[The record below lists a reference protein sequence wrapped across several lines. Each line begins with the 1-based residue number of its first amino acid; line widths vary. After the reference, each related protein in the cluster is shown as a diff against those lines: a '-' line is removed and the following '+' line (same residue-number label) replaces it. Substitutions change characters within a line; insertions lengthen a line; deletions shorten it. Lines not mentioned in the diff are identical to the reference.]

1 LPRDAEDK
9 TVRWSVKSD
18 LVELNAGAGPN
29 VIVTGKNG
37 TEEAEYVPVTAMGAN
52 GFYVTAW
59 VYVEPKFID
68 PPKVVSA
75 VRIDSPTD
83 GKVGVEYELDLGKRK
98 DQSLVTW
105 YVCDD
110 AAGANARK
118 AAVSRGNEP
127 LKQYTL
133 MPGDV
138 GKYLK
143 VSVEPKIAISE
154 AGPAV
159 WGTSDFAVGAGD
171 VASSTVTADFRNFVE
186 TPTEAVMPGVWTVV
200 GSWIVVARGD
210 LPNGY
215 GIRAGT
221 GQRGSEVG
229 SGLFY
234 FPTQGAG
241 MKTGD
246 MQVDVVITPDKT
258 EGTVFA
264 VPGSPA
270 ESGERNSHGDI
281 YIKYDP
287 RTKNG
292 YSLRYWRTTKSAAAC
307 TYQFYKIVDG
317 VGSPLDDRQVQSGVF
332 KRNTFMML
340 KVVGTTISV
349 EAKNT
354 ADDQTLKMEGTI
366 DPNEFGGAGVSG
378 IGEANIYDAFAVS
391 FSK

>member
-1 LPRDAEDK
+1 MPRDAEDK

-18 LVELNAGAGPN
+18 LVELSAATGAD
-29 VIVTGKNG
+29 VVVTGKNG

-68 PPKVVSA
+68 PPKVISA
-75 VRIDSPTD
+75 VKIDSPKD
-83 GKVGVEYELDLGKRK
+83 GKVAVEYGLDLGNRK

-110 AAGANARK
+110 AAGKSARK
-118 AAVSRGNEP
+118 VAVSRGGEP
-127 LKQYTL
+127 LKEYTL

-154 AGPAV
+154 AGAAV
-159 WGTSDFAVGAGD
+159 WGVSDFVVAAGD
-171 VASSTVTADFRNFVE
+171 VPSSTVTADFRNFVE
-186 TPTEAVMPGVWTVV
+186 AASGEPLPGEWSVV
-200 GSWIVVARGD
+200 GSWMVVARGD
-210 LPNGY
+210 LLNGY
-215 GIRAGT
+215 GVRAGT
-221 GQRGSEVG
+221 GARGSEVG

-234 FPTQGAG
+234 FPPQNTGA
-241 MKTGD
+241 KTGD
-246 MQVDVVITPDKT
+246 MQVELVITPDKT

-270 ESGERNSHGDI
+270 ESGERISHGDI

-287 RTKNG
+287 VTKNG

-317 VGSPLDDRQVQSGVF
+317 VGSPLDDQQVQSGVF
-332 KRNTFMML
+332 KRNTSITL

-354 ADDQTLKMEGTI
+354 ADDQTLKMDGKIE
-366 DPNEFGGAGVSG
+366 PNDFGGAGVSG
-378 IGEANIYDAFAVS
+378 IGEANIYDLLRVS
-391 FSK
+391 YP